1 VTIRT
6 KTQDQNFS
14 VAKKG
19 NPVIRSVKSRSVRRG
34 VVGTALTAVAA
45 LVLAACGSGSSDT
58 PAPAAAGGGTADVGV
73 MQAGTLTVG
82 MNLQFKP
89 EMYLDEAGKPAGYD
103 VDLLN
108 KLATELGLKL
118 DIQNLDF
125 NGLIPGLQSKKFDM
139 VSVGLT
145 ATDARKQVIDFS
157 RGYVPYTSVL
167 AVGQNDNSPATV
179 EAYNSSGKIITA
191 LQGSS
196 GEQLAKKTF
205 PSASVKSFS
214 EQNAALLEVAT
225 GRASGSVLEDYILAQ
240 YQKANPNQVKKAAL
254 PNPLDLSYGSW
265 AVQKGNTALQQK
277 LDAFLCKAQNDGSL
291 GQLYN
296 KDFGVTDFPAM
307 PAGC

>member
-1 VTIRT
+1 MIYDAGNEHESFRS
-6 KTQDQNFS
+6 KR
-14 VAKKG
+14 G
-19 NPVIRSVKSRSVRRG
+19 NPLSRSARSR
-34 VVGTALTAVAA
+34 TAGAVISTCLTAVAA
-45 LVLAACGSGSSDT
+45 LVLAACGSSSNT
-58 PAPAAAGGGTADVGV
+58 PATAGDGL
-73 MQAGTLTVG
+73 MKAGTLTVG

-89 EMYLDEAGKPAGYD
+89 EMYLDDAGKPAGYD

-108 KLATELGLKL
+108 KLAADMGVKL

-157 RGYVPYTSVL
+157 RGYVPYVSVL
-167 AVGQNDNSPATV
+167 AVNQNDNGPATI
-179 EAYNSSGKIITA
+179 ENYNAAGKIITA

-225 GRASGSVLEDYILAQ
+225 DRANGGVLEDYILAQ
-240 YQKANPNQVKKAAL
+240 YQKANPNQLKKAAL
-254 PNPLDLSYGSW
+254 PNPLEVSYGSF
-265 AVQKGNTALQQK
+265 AVQKGNTVLQKK
-277 LDAFLCKAQNDGSL
+277 LDAFLCKAQTDGSL
-291 GQLYN
+291 AELYK
-296 KDFGVTDFPAM
+296 KDFEVTEFPAM